1 MTKSPRTSPRSASS
15 ASSASS
21 PSGSSWLSLLVSSA
35 LGTRARTTSTEIR
48 AENARLARGPMRLVV
63 QTFPDDA
70 RGPKAR
76 PISSVQRNVT
86 ADELRRGVRV
96 NVFDPSGRDSTRVL
110 AWVERGEADLEL
122 DGHAAKP
129 SRRSIVGNAPSR
141 TDGPVRIVLQGSLRA
156 ALRAAGPWPQ
166 RRATP
171 RHVAAGPGRCA
182 YQLCVPATAYQ
193 QRRAG
198 LTPWRGSRAA
208 PSRDARS
215 RAARPRPARRRRS
228 ERRCRWR

>member
-15 ASSASS
+15 ASSASN

-96 NVFDPSGRDSTRVL
+96 NVVDPSGRDSTRVL

-156 ALRAAGPWPQ
+156 ALQRARRVRAARG
-166 RRATP
+166 ATP
-171 RHVAAGPGRCA
+171 RHVAARPGRSA
-182 YQLCVPATAYQ
+182 YQLGTGVPAQ
-193 QRRAG
+193 HLAG
-198 LTPWRGSRAA
+198 GAHAL
-208 PSRDARS
+208 ARK
-215 RAARPRPARRRRS
+215 PRSAFTRRS
-228 ERRCRWR
+228 KSRWASSSSPTPPKRASM